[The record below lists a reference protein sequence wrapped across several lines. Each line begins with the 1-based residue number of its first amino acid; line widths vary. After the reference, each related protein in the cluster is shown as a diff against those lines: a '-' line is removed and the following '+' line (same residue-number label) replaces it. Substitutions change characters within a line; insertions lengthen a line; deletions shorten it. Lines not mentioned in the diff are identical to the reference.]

1 MGWVG
6 LDRWKWTHVQLCS
19 KPKVQGGCSSRH
31 LHGAGAYCGSTTTG
45 RTAYYYSESLGYA
58 VLPLEGRITA
68 WCRPAPCLS
77 VPFWPISPEEKVV
90 KTSDLRF
97 TDTPFWG
104 KKVEVTSW
112 TGWIFE
118 STQHWFT
125 SLYATYPRKRASALP
140 DSCAYVIRQAQ
151 LFMRLIHIRI
161 SPQNFL
167 FCLH

>member
-1 MGWVG
+1 MDPRPTLLQAESSGW
-6 LDRWKWTHVQLCS
+6 LFKSPLAW
-19 KPKVQGGCSSRH
+19 GGGILWQH
-31 LHGAGAYCGSTTTG
+31 PTG

-104 KKVEVTSW
+104 KKVKVTW

-125 SLYATYPRKRASALP
+125 SLCATYPRKRASALP